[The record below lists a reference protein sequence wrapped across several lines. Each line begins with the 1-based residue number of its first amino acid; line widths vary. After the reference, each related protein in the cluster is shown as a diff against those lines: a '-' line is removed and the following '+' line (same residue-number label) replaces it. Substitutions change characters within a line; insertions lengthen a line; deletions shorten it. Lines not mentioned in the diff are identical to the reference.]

1 VELMPNDDN
10 GLAVDLYSCNDNEL
24 AGFYHAAKQWRKG
37 IEEALKK
44 HPLYVMY
51 GERLELIS
59 QILTQRLHDTGA
71 SAINTPNGTIH
82 TVGQTTARIMDPQPF
97 WEFVLSQRD
106 PAYLDLKANMTAC
119 RNHIEETGSPVPGV
133 ELSEFRRLS
142 ITAPKG

>member
-1 VELMPNDDN
+1 MPNDDN
-10 GLAVDLYSCNDNEL
+10 GLAVDLYSCNENEL
-24 AGFYHAAKQWRKG
+24 AGFYHAAKQWSKG

-82 TVGQTTARIMDPQPF
+82 TVGQTTARIMDP
-97 WEFVLSQRD
+97 E
-106 PAYLDLKANMTAC
+106 A
-119 RNHIEETGSPVPGV
+119 
-133 ELSEFRRLS
+133 FRRYVIGMKAWDMLDWK
-142 ITAPKG
+142 A